1 VFDLRHPFFAP
12 LWRRVLTSGLV
23 AAWAFVELLAGNPGW
38 AALCG
43 AILVWTVYAFFI
55 VFDPAD
61 YKDNNN
67 G

>member
-1 VFDLRHPFFAP
+1 
-12 LWRRVLTSGLV
+12 V